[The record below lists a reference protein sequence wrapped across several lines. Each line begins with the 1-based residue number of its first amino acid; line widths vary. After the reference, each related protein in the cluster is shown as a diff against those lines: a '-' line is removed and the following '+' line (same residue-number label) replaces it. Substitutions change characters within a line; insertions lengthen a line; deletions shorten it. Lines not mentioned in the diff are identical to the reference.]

1 MRFLFASAHPYLPQ
15 LAGGS
20 QTNTHEMA
28 QALIARG
35 HQVAVLAG
43 LTGAGLLGLRH
54 RILLKARGR
63 RASVD
68 RTLGYPVYRGWH
80 AWEGAGEAVAA
91 FRPDAAVA
99 QSGAILRV
107 AGALRDAGAPLLIYN
122 HNIEFDDHGVEMA
135 AFRDELFIANS
146 EFTAEAYRREYGVNS
161 AVIAPLFDGS
171 RYQVESDRREV
182 LFINPHPHKGV
193 DTALHLARACPDIPF
208 RFVMGWPLSTA
219 DEARLRADAAALSN
233 VTLYPQT
240 ATMAQHYAHARV
252 LLAPSRWAETWGR
265 VATEAQFSGVP
276 VLATR
281 IGGLPEAVGPGGVLI
296 GPDAPPMDWVA
307 ALRRLWS
314 DQLFYDRLAAEALA
328 YSRRAEID
336 PARQLDQIE
345 ALTVRAINTR
355 AS

>member
-1 MRFLFASAHPYLPQ
+1 MKFLFASAHPYLPQ

-28 QALIARG
+28 RALIARG

-54 RILLKARGR
+54 RVLLKARGR

-68 RTLGYPVYRGWH
+68 RALGYPTYRSWH
-80 AWEGAGEAVAA
+80 AWEGAGKAVAA
-91 FRPDAAVA
+91 FRPDVAVA

-107 AGALRDAGAPLLIYN
+107 AGALRKAGAPLLIYN
-122 HNIEFDDHGVEMA
+122 HNTEFDDHGA
-135 AFRDELFIANS
+135 DIDSFRNELFIANS
-146 EFTAEAYRREYGVNS
+146 EFTAEAYRREYGVDS
-161 AVIAPLFDGS
+161 AVIAPLFDRS

-193 DTALHLARACPDIPF
+193 DVALHLARACPDIPF
-208 RFVMGWPLSTA
+208 RFVMGWPLSPA
-219 DEARLRADAAALSN
+219 DEARLRSDVAALAN
-233 VTLYPQT
+233 VTLHPQT
-240 ATMAQHYAHARV
+240 DTMAQHYAHARL

-276 VLATR
+276 VLAAR
-281 IGGLPEAVGPGGVLI
+281 VGGLPEAVGPGGVLI
-296 GPDAPPMDWVA
+296 GPDASLDGWIA
-307 ALRRLWS
+307 ALRRLWTDQPFY
-314 DQLFYDRLAAEALA
+314 DQLTAESLAW
-328 YSRRAEID
+328 SQRAQID

-345 ALTVRAINTR
+345 ELAAVAIKAR